1 MHLDRNL
8 TIYPF
13 LLGSTEGIIC
23 KVSGSLVRDMQ
34 DIHPDICISKHFEM
48 CHIYISTLQ
57 EINDAV
63 VVSGSGVAE
72 TELWYNRKTYLFI

>member
-1 MHLDRNL
+1 MHLDRIL
-8 TIYPF
+8 TICPF
-13 LLGSTEGIIC
+13 LLGNSEGTIC
-23 KVSGSLVRDMQ
+23 KASGNLVREIQ

-72 TELWYNRKTYLFI
+72 SEL